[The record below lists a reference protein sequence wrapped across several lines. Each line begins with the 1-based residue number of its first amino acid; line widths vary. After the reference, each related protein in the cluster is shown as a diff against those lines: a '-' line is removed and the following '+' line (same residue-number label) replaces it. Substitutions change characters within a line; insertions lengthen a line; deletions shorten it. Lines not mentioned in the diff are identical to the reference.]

1 MNEQLATRK
10 SLTLAVA
17 KKLAVAAETE
27 AISHGW
33 NVVIVIVDDGA
44 NLLYLQRMDG
54 TQLASTEIAV
64 AKAVSAI
71 KFKRPTKVFEDSL
84 IGGRQ
89 AILKLTEAIPIE
101 GGLPLIVNGEFVGAI
116 GVSGVQAD
124 EDGIIAKAGAEALPM
139 ILSH

>member
-124 EDGIIAKAGAEALPM
+124 EDGIIAKAGAEALSM
-139 ILSH
+139 ILGH